1 MQKYLLDTCY
11 WFFILA
17 IFNSVALV
25 SSWAAE
31 NLTHLPPR
39 QGTLEVT
46 YDAGTDLLSIQAHG
60 VPLGK
65 VIQKITKKTS
75 LTVKSLKEDLLEEP
89 ISLEVKKLSLERA
102 MKKLLQGFNSVFLYS
117 PAPAT
122 KQISDTYQL
131 VRVFLLSKKD
141 NVQSNALTEPQATGH
156 QKKAPSKDGEL
167 IRAIVAKKP
176 RVAREIVEVLKKK
189 GTEEDLEEAVDAL
202 VETMIA
208 SLLAGDATTGHTYY
222 GTLGAL
228 KELAPARAVDPLVN
242 LLQDQKAGTLV
253 HALAAR
259 ALGEMGQESAVG
271 PLMSAFDSHDSDVR
285 DAAAFGLARIGGDTG
300 RGFLLQVLRNGE
312 LDLQQSAA
320 TALAFWGDRQARA
333 ALKQVVAEG
342 QLGKG
347 AIPQNVMEEV
357 ISPRKIDKPGTMPA
371 KNKGE

>member
-11 WFFILA
+11 LFLVLA

-25 SSWAAE
+25 PSWAAE
-31 NLTHLPPR
+31 NLTNLPPR
-39 QGTLEVT
+39 QATLEVT

-60 VPLGK
+60 VALGK
-65 VIQKITKKTS
+65 VIQKITKKTN

-89 ISLEVKKLSLERA
+89 ISLGVKKLSLEHA

-117 PAPAT
+117 PTPAT

-131 VRVFLLSKKD
+131 VRVFLLSKKE
-141 NVQSNALTEPQATGH
+141 NVRSNALTEPQSAGH
-156 QKKAPSKDGEL
+156 QKKTPSKDGEL
-167 IRAIVAKKP
+167 IRAIVANKP
-176 RVAREIVEVLKKK
+176 LAAREIVEVLKKK
-189 GTEEDLEEAVDAL
+189 GTEEEIEKAVDAL
-202 VETMIA
+202 EETMIA

-253 HALAAR
+253 HSLAAR
-259 ALGEMGQESAVG
+259 ALGEMGQESAVV
-271 PLMSAFDSHDSDVR
+271 PLMSAFGSHDSDVR
-285 DAAAFGLARIGGDTG
+285 DSAAFGLARIGGDKG
-300 RGFLLQVLRNGE
+300 RGFLLRVLRTG
-312 LDLQQSAA
+312 DIAVQQSAA
-320 TALAFWGDRQARA
+320 TALAFWGDRQAKE

-347 AIPQNVMEEV
+347 AIPQNVIEEV
-357 ISPRKIDKPGTMPA
+357 ISPQTDRQTR
-371 KNKGE
+371 NNSR